1 MKKLL
6 FLIVLGGAAYGGY
19 YYYQHRSPAKRV
31 CAKLADL
38 CGEKGDRAKGE
49 TDLDDMVKKAA
60 ATPETMS
67 KLDTCVAS
75 AKSCPEATGCMFGTG
90 MNVFGDALN
99 QFMKGMGNSLGK

>member
-6 FLIVLGGAAYGGY
+6 VLLVLGGTAYGGY
-19 YYYQHRSPAKRV
+19 YWYSHRSAPKRV
-31 CAKLADL
+31 CARLADL
-38 CGEKGDRAKGE
+38 CGEKGEQAKCE

-67 KLDTCVAS
+67 KLDQCVAS

-99 QFMKGMGNSLGK
+99 QFM